1 MNKQILFIPG
11 LFALGIL
18 VGIAMMKYQDD
29 SEQTTDTISADEVL
43 QQRNLS
49 NPFAPSKATDK
60 ERLSV
65 LEQEIFALKSRIAEL
80 ENSVIETQGGL
91 EQVSTENAGALPGEL
106 ETVVDTPISA
116 QSRPLVTDHLI
127 KAGIDPAL
135 AADIV
140 RRKNLVE
147 MKKLELSDRA
157 SRDGYLGTSQY
168 MRELDELNQQDFSI
182 REEIGEEAYDAYL
195 YASGQANRVRATSV
209 MLGSPA
215 EQAGMRDGD
224 LILSYGD
231 QQLFDWGEL
240 KSATTE
246 GERGEYVNVTIMRN
260 GELMNLWVPRGPL
273 GVRLGSMR
281 VKP

>member
-1 MNKQILFIPG
+1 MNTQILFVPG

-18 VGIAMMKYQDD
+18 AGNAIMKGWDD
-29 SEQTTDTISADEVL
+29 SPVTEKTVTADEVL
-43 QQRNLS
+43 HERNLS
-49 NPFAPSKATDK
+49 NPFVATKVSDA
-60 ERLSV
+60 ERLAM
-65 LEQEIFALKSRIAEL
+65 LEQEITTLKTRITEL
-80 ENSVIETQGGL
+80 ETTIIETQDSL
-91 EQVSTENAGALPGEL
+91 DQASNENTGALPGDL

-116 QSRPLVTDHLI
+116 QNRPLLTDHLI

-140 RRKNLVE
+140 RRKNMIE

-168 MRELDELNQQDFSI
+168 MRELGELNQDDFSI
-182 REEIGEEAYDAYL
+182 RDEIGDDAYDAYL

-215 EQAGMRDGD
+215 EQAGMKDGD
-224 LILSYGD
+224 LILSYGE